1 MRLKFRIKKCIGVL
15 LVCLCMG
22 SCVAR
27 KDVVYFLDQDELN
40 DQLSDLNLSSGSNP
54 TITYND
60 QLAITVTALEQEA
73 AIPFNLPMVGTGTII
88 DNELTP
94 NRTQPQ
100 IQTYLVDSSGNIEF
114 PVLGSIEVY
123 GLTRKELAQKLK
135 ERISAYVKEP
145 VVIVRISNFKITVLG
160 EVARPGT
167 FSINDEYISLPKAL
181 GLAGDLTIYGKR
193 KNIKILRET
202 DGKMIQASLDLTDK
216 AIVSSPFYYLKQN
229 DIIYVEPNKP
239 QRQAASYNRNASV
252 YISVASVLVSL
263 IVLIAR

>member
-1 MRLKFRIKKCIGVL
+1 MRLKFRIKNWVGIL
-15 LVCLCMG
+15 IMSLCLG
-22 SCVAR
+22 SCVSR
-27 KDVVYFLDQDELN
+27 KDVVYFLDQDELKE
-40 DQLSDLNLSSGSNP
+40 QLPELNLSAASNP
-54 TITYND
+54 SITYND
-60 QLAITVTALEQEA
+60 QLAITVTALEQET
-73 AIPFNLPMVGTGTII
+73 AIPFNLPMVGTGTIL
-88 DNELTP
+88 DNNLIP
-94 NRTQPQ
+94 NRTQAQ
-100 IQTYLVDSSGNIEF
+100 VQTYLVDAEGFIDF

-135 ERISAYVKEP
+135 ERIAAYVKDP

-167 FSINDEYISLPKAL
+167 YGISDEYISLPKAL